1 MASYSNF
8 QMVFKMKKLLLCLIL
23 FCASSSLADSFQIIR
38 DSEIENNLKAFM
50 EPLVKAAKL
59 NPQNINIIILADPS
73 LNAFVTNGT
82 DMFIN
87 SGLIIKFA
95 DDPNVLYG
103 VMAHEIAH
111 IYAGHLVHKRQEHEN
126 MSNVA
131 MAGTVLGL
139 ASALAGA
146 PDAGAFIGLGSM
158 QSAQRGILQ
167 YSRAHETE
175 ADKIAVDL
183 LYKTHNNGLGL
194 IKFFQYISQRDRSI
208 KPDPYAITH
217 PLSNDRIASVRN
229 SIKDKLSQFGDNIT
243 PQIRFEFKRMAVKLE
258 AFLGAPDEIIRKY
271 KNNDYALAIGY
282 FRYGKLKQA
291 ITLLDKVIAQEPNN
305 PYLWEL
311 KGQFCFDN
319 GIFDQANQYYQKAL
333 KYVPNDSLIKVEL
346 AAAKINLA
354 KNAND
359 TILLNSAV
367 SLLNQVTARQ
377 QNNIMAYFMLSLA
390 YGKLGDQ
397 SKAILALAEYYFYIG
412 GYEKSRI
419 LANKVLKMT
428 SPTSREY
435 LRASDIIDFA
445 KSQKD

>member
-1 MASYSNF
+1 
-8 QMVFKMKKLLLCLIL
+8 MKKLFLCLVL
-23 FCASSSLADSFQIIR
+23 FFASSSLADSFQIIR

-131 MAGTVLGL
+131 MAGNVLGL

-183 LYKTHNNGLGL
+183 LYKTHNNQTLRNNYHFQPKQSTIHFELGCMFEWL
-194 IKFFQYISQRDRSI
+194 LLELMPHYNTI
-208 KPDPYAITH
+208 
-217 PLSNDRIASVRN
+217 
-229 SIKDKLSQFGDNIT
+229 DK
-243 PQIRFEFKRMAVKLE
+243 KRPFPK
-258 AFLGAPDEIIRKY
+258 
-271 KNNDYALAIGY
+271 
-282 FRYGKLKQA
+282 
-291 ITLLDKVIAQEPNN
+291 
-305 PYLWEL
+305 
-311 KGQFCFDN
+311 
-319 GIFDQANQYYQKAL
+319 
-333 KYVPNDSLIKVEL
+333 
-346 AAAKINLA
+346 
-354 KNAND
+354 
-359 TILLNSAV
+359 LLNS
-367 SLLNQVTARQ
+367 L
-377 QNNIMAYFMLSLA
+377 
-390 YGKLGDQ
+390 
-397 SKAILALAEYYFYIG
+397 
-412 GYEKSRI
+412 
-419 LANKVLKMT
+419 
-428 SPTSREY
+428 P
-435 LRASDIIDFA
+435 
-445 KSQKD
+445 

>member
-1 MASYSNF
+1 
-8 QMVFKMKKLLLCLIL
+8 MKKLLLSIIL
-23 FCASSSLADSFQIIR
+23 FFATTCLADSFRILR

-50 EPLVKAAKL
+50 APLVKAAKL

-111 IYAGHLVHKRQEHEN
+111 IYAGHLTHKRQEYEN
-126 MSNVA
+126 MSKVA

-139 ASALAGA
+139 ASVLAGA
-146 PDAGAFIGLGSM
+146 PDAGAFIGVGSM
-158 QSAQRGILQ
+158 QAAERGMLQ
-167 YSRAHETE
+167 YSREHETE
-175 ADKIAVDL
+175 ADKIAVEL

-194 IKFFQYISQRDRSI
+194 IKFFQYMSQRDRAI
-208 KPDPYAITH
+208 NPDPYAITH
-217 PLSNDRIASVRN
+217 PLSNDRIASIRS
-229 SIKDKLSQFGDNIT
+229 SIQEKLSKFGDNIT
-243 PQIRFEFKRMAVKLE
+243 PQIRFEFKRMATKLE
-258 AFLGAPDEIIRKY
+258 AFLASPDNVIRKY
-271 KNNDYALAIGY
+271 KNNDYGLAIGY
-282 FRYGKLKQA
+282 FRYGKFKQA
-291 ITLLDKVIAQEPNN
+291 IALLDKVIAQEPNN

-319 GIFDQANQYYQKAL
+319 GMFSQANQYYQKAL
-333 KYVPNDSLIKVEL
+333 KYIPNDPLMKIEL

-354 KNAND
+354 KGLSD
-359 TILLNSAV
+359 KLLLNEAI
-367 SLLNQVTARQ
+367 SLLDQVTAVQ
-377 QNNIMAYFMLSLA
+377 PNNVMAYFMLSLA
-390 YGKLGDQ
+390 YGKLGNQ
-397 SKAILALAEYYFYIG
+397 SKAILALAEYYSYIG
-412 GYEKSRI
+412 ALEKSRI

-435 LRASDIIDFA
+435 LRASDIIDFVN
-445 KSQKD
+445 SQKD